1 MRRLTL
7 LVLCV
12 SSVMVLLMALP
23 ATGQQSG
30 SPPDVERLVTERYFE
45 GAYNYYQEGQYD
57 MAIKFYNIVL
67 SRDPNHAKALYWL
80 ARLYQELGL
89 FKQALATWQ
98 RLLIVQPNNKIAK
111 YFVKKCKGIIKHG
124 EEAYDTYEH
133 AYDAYLRGDKEG
145 ALKLYEKVCALSPTF
160 EKAFLWAGRV
170 SFELGY
176 YDKAEW
182 YLERALSLDPK
193 DKIAKYLLEQVK
205 KAKR

>member
-1 MRRLTL
+1 MKRIILIVVCVL
-7 LVLCV
+7 LVV
-12 SSVMVLLMALP
+12 FAALP
-23 ATGQQSG
+23 AIGQQTG
-30 SPPDVERLVTERYFE
+30 SSSDIEKLVTERYFE

-57 MAIKFYNIVL
+57 MAIKYYNIVL

-98 RLLIVQPNNKIAK
+98 RLLVVQPDNKIAK
-111 YFVKKCKGIIKHG
+111 YFAKKCKGIIKHG
-124 EEAYDTYEH
+124 EEAYDTYER
-133 AYDAYLRGDKEG
+133 AYDVYLRGNKER
-145 ALKLYEKVCALSPTF
+145 ALRLYEKVCALSPTF

-182 YLERALSLDPK
+182 YLQRALNLDPK
-193 DKIAKYLLEQVK
+193 DKIAKYLLNQVR
-205 KAKR
+205 KAKK